1 MLVVVSVWAY
11 ECEGGEGWRE
21 EDGGTV
27 KRTDESYLCDADC
40 SVGTLPVSVCV
51 ADRLRP
57 GLYEAEVTLPD
68 PSLNGLPYAP
78 SLLVPRVS
86 NSLLPRVPSSFKA
99 FGSTMYSFSFPS
111 LPSLPGTL
119 SKLCP
124 LVKDA
129 VVCPCCCVNLSP
141 LLPLC
146 ESK

>member
-1 MLVVVSVWAY
+1 MLVVVSV
-11 ECEGGEGWRE
+11 CEGGEGWRE
-21 EDGGTV
+21 EGGGTV
-27 KRTDESYLCDADC
+27 KRTDESYLCDAGC

-57 GLYEAEVTLPD
+57 GLYEAEVALPD
-68 PSLNGLPYAP
+68 PSLKGLVLVTYAP

-86 NSLLPRVPSSFKA
+86 NSPLPRVPSSFKA

-111 LPSLPGTL
+111 LPSLPGTF

-124 LVKDA
+124 LAKDA

-141 LLPLC
+141 LLPL
-146 ESK
+146 